1 MNICV
6 FCGSSEDLD
15 ASYYKL
21 AKRCGEVI
29 GKSGHNLIY
38 GAGKIGL
45 MGRLAQSTRDNG
57 GKSIGIIP
65 EKLRI
70 EGVVSDV
77 DNEQI
82 ITPDMKTRK
91 DVMRNRSEA
100 FLALPG
106 GFGTMEELLEV
117 ITLKQLQYH
126 NKSIVILNG
135 NGFFDEML
143 VFFERMYKENF
154 ANASYRKLYQ
164 VENNPEQAIS
174 AIENY
179 KHEHIYDK
187 YLKA

>member
-1 MNICV
+1 MNICA

-15 ASYYKL
+15 ASYYHL
-21 AKRCGEVI
+21 ASQCGEII

-45 MGRLAQSTRDNG
+45 MGRLAQSTRDFG

-65 EKLRI
+65 ERLRI
-70 EGVVSDV
+70 EGVASDM

-91 DVMRNRSEA
+91 DVMRNRSDA

-126 NKSIVILNG
+126 NKAIVLLNG

-154 ANASYRKLYQ
+154 ANPSYRKLYQ
-164 VENNPEQAIS
+164 VESSPEKAIA

-179 KHEHIYDK
+179 RHEHIYDK
-187 YLKA
+187 YLKS

>member
-1 MNICV
+1 MNICA

-15 ASYYKL
+15 ASYYQL
-21 AKRCGEVI
+21 ASECGELI

-45 MGRLAQSTRDNG
+45 MGRLAQSTRDFG

-65 EKLRI
+65 ERLKI
-70 EGVVSDV
+70 EGVVSDA

-82 ITPDMKTRK
+82 ITPDMKSRK
-91 DVMRNRSEA
+91 EVMRTRSDA

-126 NKSIVILNG
+126 NKAIVILNG
-135 NGFFDEML
+135 NGFFNEML
-143 VFFERMYKENF
+143 LFFERMYKEQF
-154 ANASYRKLYQ
+154 ANPSYRALYE
-164 VENNPEQAIS
+164 VKNTAKEALA
-174 AIENY
+174 AIESY
-179 KHEHIYDK
+179 RHQHIYDK
-187 YLKA
+187 YLKS

>member
-1 MNICV
+1 MNICA

-15 ASYYKL
+15 TSYYQL
-21 AKRCGEVI
+21 ASQCGEII

-45 MGRLAQSTRDNG
+45 MGRLAQSTRDFG

-65 EKLRI
+65 ERLRI
-70 EGVVSDV
+70 DGVVSDK
-77 DNEQI
+77 DDEQI
-82 ITPDMKTRK
+82 VTPDMKSRK
-91 DVMRNRSEA
+91 EVMRTRSDA

-126 NKSIVILNG
+126 NKAIVILNG

-143 VFFERMYKENF
+143 VFFERMYEENF
-154 ANASYRKLYQ
+154 ANPSYRKLYQ
-164 VENNPEQAIS
+164 IESCPEKAIA

-179 KHEHIYDK
+179 QHEHIYDK
-187 YLKA
+187 YLKS